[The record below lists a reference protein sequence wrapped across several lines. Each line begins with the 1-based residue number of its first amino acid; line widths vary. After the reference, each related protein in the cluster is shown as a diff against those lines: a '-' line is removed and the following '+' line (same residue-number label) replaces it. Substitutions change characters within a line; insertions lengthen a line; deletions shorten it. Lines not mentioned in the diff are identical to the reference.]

1 MKYRPEI
8 DGLRAVAVLP
18 VILFHAGFGYFS
30 GGYVGV
36 DIFFVISGYL
46 ITTILINE
54 LDAGKFSIAR
64 FYERRARRILPA
76 LLLVMLV
83 CLPAAWFIMLPAQL
97 EELGWNA
104 MAVSL
109 FVSNI
114 ALWLNTDYF
123 AASAELNP
131 LLHTW
136 SLAVEEQFY
145 IFFPLLLW
153 AMWRTG
159 GRRPFLTVVLGTVL
173 SFLLS
178 EWGWR
183 NAPDASFYLLPFR
196 AWELG
201 IGSICAFLLKERPT
215 RNNNSLAF
223 IGLGLIAYSIF
234 AYSNETPFPS
244 VWALAPVLGS
254 ALIILYCTHD
264 SLLGRALAWKPV
276 VSIGLISYSAYLWHQ
291 PLFAFTRLSMPT
303 QPSAGFMATLSIATL
318 GLAYLTWRFV
328 ENPFRSQ
335 NRQPPVLLAARKRL
349 FVASGVGLGVF
360 VSLGLFAYESGGF
373 PARTTLAGTS
383 YQDLNLDERLRANY
397 GLSDL
402 CRGFNPVP
410 ECRTGEQPRVVLWGD
425 SNAMHLGPALVH
437 SPSAPEFVQFTMS
450 ACGPF
455 YGLAALAGGRYDA
468 RFGQRCIEFNDQ
480 VIDYISENN
489 IELVVASSAMRP
501 TIRRLY
507 TREGETLPER
517 SLEAVIESMRETTER
532 VEATGAKIVWVSPP
546 PTNGDNLSNCA
557 IQAVTQGRASDD
569 QCRIPLDGT
578 RAANPEVMEVLAAAR
593 SFVPVVSL
601 SEMLCDSE
609 YCSTLLGGN
618 IVYRDEGHLSIEGA
632 RLLGERH
639 NFARELRRASRRP
652 LETSQQASRGATPRL
667 DRLGAADSD
676 LLDPSEQFAYIILPQ
691 EIRFG
696 FRFELTSE
704 RLFESN
710 GELRRGLLMSVPD
723 HEGAEVFS
731 AIERGFK
738 SAGYLSSRGR
748 KEDSKGQTTDF
759 FSKDGA
765 PTLYVRTSP
774 AAERES
780 PGAPKTQIWISWP
793 VSTR

>member
-1 MKYRPEI
+1 MKYRPEV

-18 VILFHAGFGYFS
+18 VILFHAGFEYFS

-36 DIFFVISGYL
+36 DVFFVISGYL

-97 EELGWNA
+97 EELGWNM

-145 IFFPLLLW
+145 IFFPLMLW
-153 AMWRTG
+153 GLWRVG
-159 GRRPFLTVVLGTVL
+159 GRWPFLAVVVGSFL
-173 SFLLS
+173 SFLLA

-183 NAPDASFYLLPFR
+183 NAPDANFYLLPFR

-201 IGSICAFLLKERPT
+201 IGSICAFMLKGRSPRKSDLLT
-215 RNNNSLAF
+215 AV
-223 IGLGLIAYSIF
+223 GLGLIAYSIV
-234 AYSNETPFPS
+234 AYGNETPFPS

-254 ALIILYCTHD
+254 GLIILYCTPE
-264 SLLGRALAWKPV
+264 SLLGRVLAWKPV

-291 PLFAFTRLSMPT
+291 PLFAFTRLSMST
-303 QPSAGFMATLSIATL
+303 QPSAKLMVALSIATL

-328 ENPFRSQ
+328 ENPFRAQ
-335 NRQPPVLLAARKRL
+335 NRQPPVMLPSRKRL
-349 FVASGVGLGVF
+349 FIASGVWLTVFISIGL
-360 VSLGLFAYESGGF
+360 LAYQSGGA
-373 PARTTLAGTS
+373 PARTTLSGTS

-397 GLSDL
+397 GLSEL

-410 ECRTGEQPRVVLWGD
+410 ECRTGDQPRVVLWGD
-425 SNAMHLGPALVH
+425 SNAMHLGPALAH

-455 YGLAALAGGRYDA
+455 SGLAALAGGRYDA
-468 RFGQRCIEFNDQ
+468 RFGRRCIDFNDQ
-480 VIDYISENN
+480 VIDYITNN
-489 IELVVASSAMRP
+489 DIELVIASSAMRP
-501 TIRRLY
+501 VIRRLY
-507 TREGETLPER
+507 TRDGDTYPER
-517 SLEAVIESMRETTER
+517 SLDVVIESMRETTER
-532 VEATGAKIVWVSPP
+532 VEAAGAKIVWVSPP
-546 PTNGDNLSNCA
+546 PTNGDNLSSCA
-557 IQAVTQGRASDD
+557 VQAVTQGRSSDD
-569 QCRIPLDGT
+569 KCRITLDST
-578 RAANPEVMEVLAAAR
+578 RVANPEVMEALAAAQ

-601 SEMLCDSE
+601 SELLCDGE
-609 YCSTLLGGN
+609 YCSTLLGN
-618 IVYRDEGHLSIEGA
+618 TIVYRDEGHLSVEGA
-632 RLLGERH
+632 RLLGEKH
-639 NFARELRRASRRP
+639 NLFREIRRASRRP
-652 LETSQQASRGATPRL
+652 LAISHQVRRRATPAQDQPDVIGPGSL
-667 DRLGAADSD
+667 E
-676 LLDPSEQFAYIILPQ
+676 PSEQVAYIILPQ
-691 EIRFG
+691 GIRFS
-696 FRFELTSE
+696 FRFELKSE

-710 GELRRGLLMSVPD
+710 GEFRRGLLLDVPD
-723 HEGAEVFS
+723 REVPEVFR
-731 AIERGFK
+731 AIERDFS
-738 SAGYLSSRGR
+738 SADYLSSRGR
-748 KEDSKGQTTDF
+748 KEDSEGQITDF
-759 FSKDGA
+759 FSKDGF
-765 PTLYVRTSP
+765 PRLYVRASP
-774 AAERES
+774 VPDPS
-780 PGAPKTQIWISWP
+780 IPGAPRAQIWISWS